1 MSMNVME
8 YMRAQAKLAKLEL
21 PTKEEFDK
29 IMHDDDVSEETK
41 QEILKKLEEAGGY
54 ENLQD

>member
-8 YMRAQAKLAKLEL
+8 YMRAQAKLAKLDL
-21 PTKEEFDK
+21 PTKAEFGQ
-29 IMHDDDVSEETK
+29 IMHDDEVSEETK
-41 QEILKKLEEAGGY
+41 QEILKKLEGAGGY

>member
-8 YMRAQAKLAKLEL
+8 YMRVQAKLAKLKL
-21 PTKEEFDK
+21 PTKEEFGK
-29 IMHDDDVSEETK
+29 IMRDNDVSEETK

>member
-21 PTKEEFDK
+21 PTKYEFGR

>member
-8 YMRAQAKLAKLEL
+8 YMHAQAKLAKLEL
-21 PTKEEFDK
+21 TTKEEFSK
-29 IMHDDDVSEETK
+29 IMHDNDVSEETK

>member
-8 YMRAQAKLAKLEL
+8 YMRVQAKLAKLEL
-21 PTKEEFDK
+21 PTKEEFVK
-29 IMHDDDVSEETK
+29 IMHDNDVSEETK